1 MTNVEILSLIG
12 QIFGFIAMA
21 LIVLSFQCKKPQGLF
36 IVQIASCCMFI
47 LSYLFLGL
55 GGDSAAYSGMAQN
68 AVGLL
73 FRGALALSNQHK
85 KLLSPLMLS
94 AMGALGA
101 IVAVFTYNPVGTTLF
116 AQIMP
121 LLPVVANF
129 ACMGCMWTKDS
140 NIIRATQLIIIS
152 PFWLIYAA
160 TLSPVS
166 IAGILTEVFNISSI
180 GVYYFRMW
188 REKKKN
194 IAAAN

>member
-1 MTNVEILSLIG
+1 MINVEILSLIG

-73 FRGALALSNQHK
+73 FRSALALSNQYK
-85 KLLSPLMLS
+85 KLLSPLVL
-94 AMGALGA
+94 AGMGALGA
-101 IVAVFTYNPVGTTLF
+101 LVAVLTYPYEAVTLLGR
-116 AQIMP
+116 IMP

-129 ACMGCMWTKDS
+129 ACMGCMWTKNS

-152 PFWLIYAA
+152 PFWLIYTASLGA
-160 TLSPVS
+160 V
-166 IAGILTEVFNISSI
+166 AGVLTEVFNISSI
-180 GVYYFRMW
+180 GVYYFRLW

>member
-1 MTNVEILSLIG
+1 MINVEILSLIG

-73 FRGALALSNQHK
+73 FRSALALSNQYK
-85 KLLSPLMLS
+85 KLLSPLVL
-94 AMGALGA
+94 AGMGALGA
-101 IVAVFTYNPVGTTLF
+101 LVAVLTYPYEAVTLLGR
-116 AQIMP
+116 IMP

-129 ACMGCMWTKDS
+129 ACMGCMWTKNS

-160 TLSPVS
+160 TLYPVS

-180 GVYYFRMW
+180 GVYYLRMW
-188 REKKKN
+188 REKKKTP
-194 IAAAN
+194 ATL

>member
-1 MTNVEILSLIG
+1 MSTPEILSLIG
-12 QIFGFIAMA
+12 QIFGFFAMA

-47 LSYLFLGL
+47 LNYLFLGL
-55 GGDSAAYSGMAQN
+55 GGDTAAYSGMAQN

-73 FRGALALSNQHK
+73 FRGALALSATHK
-85 KLLSPLMLS
+85 KLLSPIVLS

-101 IVAVFTYNPVGTTLF
+101 IVAVLTYNPVGTTLF

-140 NIIRATQLIIIS
+140 NIIRATQLIVIS
-152 PFWLIYAA
+152 PLWLIYAA

-166 IAGILTEVFNISSI
+166 IAGICAEVFNLSSI

-188 REKKKN
+188 RAKKK
-194 IAAAN
+194 IAAAE

>member
-1 MTNVEILSLIG
+1 MSTPEILSLIG
-12 QIFGFIAMA
+12 QIFGFFAMA

-36 IVQIASCCMFI
+36 IMQIASCCMFI
-47 LSYLFLGL
+47 LNYLFLGL
-55 GGDSAAYSGMAQN
+55 GGDTAAYSGMAQN

-73 FRGALALSNQHK
+73 FRGALALSATHK
-85 KLLSPLMLS
+85 KLLSPIVLS

-101 IVAVFTYNPVGTTLF
+101 IVAVLTYNPVGTTLF

-140 NIIRATQLIIIS
+140 NIIRATQLIVIS
-152 PFWLIYAA
+152 PLWLIYAA

-166 IAGILTEVFNISSI
+166 IAGICTEVFNLSSI

-188 REKKKN
+188 RAKKK
-194 IAAAN
+194 IAAAE

>member
-1 MTNVEILSLIG
+1 MSTPEILSLIG
-12 QIFGFIAMA
+12 QIFGFFAMA

-36 IVQIASCCMFI
+36 IMQIASCCMFI
-47 LSYLFLGL
+47 LKYLFLGL
-55 GGDSAAYSGMAQN
+55 GGDTAAYSGMAQN

-73 FRGALALSNQHK
+73 FRGALALSATHK
-85 KLLSPLMLS
+85 KLLSPIVLS

-101 IVAVFTYNPVGTTLF
+101 IVAVLTYNPVGTTLF
-116 AQIMP
+116 AQIMS

-140 NIIRATQLIIIS
+140 NIIRATQLIVIS
-152 PFWLIYAA
+152 PLWLIYAA

-166 IAGILTEVFNISSI
+166 IAGICTEVFNLSSI

-188 REKKKN
+188 RAKKK
-194 IAAAN
+194 IAAAE

>member
-1 MTNVEILSLIG
+1 
-12 QIFGFIAMA
+12 
-21 LIVLSFQCKKPQGLF
+21 
-36 IVQIASCCMFI
+36 MFI

-55 GGDSAAYSGMAQN
+55 GGDSTAYSGMAQN

-73 FRGALALSNQHK
+73 FRGALALSATYK
-85 KLLSPLMLS
+85 KLLSPLVLS

-101 IVAVFTYNPVGTTLF
+101 IVAVLSYPYEAITLLDR
-116 AQIMP
+116 IMP
-121 LLPVVANF
+121 LLPVIANF
-129 ACMGCMWTKDS
+129 ACMGCMWTKNS

-152 PFWLIYAA
+152 PFWLIYTASLGA
-160 TLSPVS
+160 V
-166 IAGILTEVFNISSI
+166 AGVLTEVFNISSI

>member
-1 MTNVEILSLIG
+1 MSTPEILSLIG
-12 QIFGFIAMA
+12 QIFGFFAMA

-36 IVQIASCCMFI
+36 IMQIASCCMFI
-47 LSYLFLGL
+47 LNYLFLGL
-55 GGDSAAYSGMAQN
+55 GGDTAAYSGMAQN

-73 FRGALALSNQHK
+73 FRGALALSATHK
-85 KLLSPLMLS
+85 KLLSPIVLS

-101 IVAVFTYNPVGTTLF
+101 IVAVLTYNPVGTTLY

-140 NIIRATQLIIIS
+140 NIIRATQLIVIS
-152 PFWLIYAA
+152 PLWLIYAA

-166 IAGILTEVFNISSI
+166 IAGICTEVFNLSSI

-188 REKKKN
+188 RAKKK
-194 IAAAN
+194 IAAAE

>member
-1 MTNVEILSLIG
+1 MSTPEILSLIG
-12 QIFGFIAMA
+12 QIFGFFAMA

-36 IVQIASCCMFI
+36 IMQIASCCMFI
-47 LSYLFLGL
+47 LNYLFLGL
-55 GGDSAAYSGMAQN
+55 GGDTAAYSGMAQN

-73 FRGALALSNQHK
+73 FRGALALSATHK
-85 KLLSPLMLS
+85 KLLSPIVLS

-101 IVAVFTYNPVGTTLF
+101 IVAVLTYNPVGTTLF

-140 NIIRATQLIIIS
+140 NIIRATQLIVIS
-152 PFWLIYAA
+152 PLWLIYAA

-166 IAGILTEVFNISSI
+166 IAGICTEVFNLSSI

-188 REKKKN
+188 RARKK
-194 IAAAN
+194 IAAAE

>member
-1 MTNVEILSLIG
+1 MSTPEILSLIG
-12 QIFGFIAMA
+12 QIFGFFAMA

-47 LSYLFLGL
+47 LNYLFLGL
-55 GGDSAAYSGMAQN
+55 GGDTAAYSGMAQN

-73 FRGALALSNQHK
+73 FRGALALSATHK
-85 KLLSPLMLS
+85 KLLSPIVLS

-101 IVAVFTYNPVGTTLF
+101 IVAVLTYNPVETTLF

-140 NIIRATQLIIIS
+140 NIIRATQLIVIS
-152 PFWLIYAA
+152 PLWLIYAA

-166 IAGILTEVFNISSI
+166 IAGICTEVFNLSSI

-188 REKKKN
+188 RAKKK
-194 IAAAN
+194 IAAAE

>member
-1 MTNVEILSLIG
+1 MSTPEILTLIG
-12 QIFGFIAMA
+12 QILGFVAMA

-36 IVQIASCCMFI
+36 IVQIGSCCMFI

-55 GGDSAAYSGMAQN
+55 GGDPTAYSGMAQN

-73 FRGALALSNQHK
+73 FRGALALSATHK
-85 KLLSPLMLS
+85 KLLSPLVLS

-101 IVAVFTYNPVGTTLF
+101 IVAVLSYPYEAITLLDR
-116 AQIMP
+116 IMP
-121 LLPVVANF
+121 LLPVIANF
-129 ACMGCMWTKDS
+129 ACMGCMWTKNS

-152 PFWLIYAA
+152 PFWLIYTASLGA
-160 TLSPVS
+160 V
-166 IAGILTEVFNISSI
+166 AGVLTEVFNISSI

>member
-1 MTNVEILSLIG
+1 MTTPEILTLIG
-12 QIFGFIAMA
+12 QIFGFAAMA

-36 IVQIASCCMFI
+36 IVQIGSCCMFI
-47 LSYLFLGL
+47 LSYLFFGL

-68 AVGLL
+68 SVGLL
-73 FRGALALSNQHK
+73 FRGALALSNKYK
-85 KLLSPLMLS
+85 KLLSPLVL
-94 AMGALGA
+94 AGMGALGA
-101 IVAVFTYNPVGTTLF
+101 LVAVLTYPYEAVTLLGR
-116 AQIMP
+116 IMP

-140 NIIRATQLIIIS
+140 NTIRATQLIIIS

-180 GVYYFRMW
+180 GVYYLRMW
-188 REKKKN
+188 REKKK
-194 IAAAN
+194 AAAAL